1 MTKKLQV
8 ADESFEYP
16 ENGDINWGEDA
27 TGLIE
32 KVVEVLADIIGPD
45 DILLAEAALTNGQ
58 LTAAPISGLKFD
70 VGRVQQ
76 VVVEGLITR
85 TYTIPSGKPTEAESF
100 TAEGVFD
107 GAVFTISTE
116 YAGNLDTGVII
127 DVDNT
132 GQFTYT
138 AEDKTD
144 TDTFSIKFKGSAII
158 DD

>member
-16 ENGDINWGEDA
+16 ENGNINWGEDG
-27 TGLIE
+27 TGWAE
-32 KVVEVLADIIGPD
+32 KVTEVIADIIGPD
-45 DILLAEAALTNGQ
+45 DILLTEAALTNGQ
-58 LTAAPISGLKFD
+58 LTSAPISGLKFD

-76 VVVEGLITR
+76 VIVEGLITR

-100 TAEGVFD
+100 KADGVFD
-107 GAVFTISTE
+107 GTTFTITTE
-116 YAGNLDTGVII
+116 YSGNTDTGVII

-132 GQFTYT
+132 GQFTYIS
-138 AEDKTD
+138 EDKTD